1 MMLMQRLVLFTLI
14 VAVVASAA
22 GPKISHANAAGLVGK
37 ELIGKWEGTMT
48 SSMGVANV
56 RLDLRADGNKIAG
69 ELNTQHGD
77 WPITDVKLADGKWNI
92 AWRTPENAAGTLIGT
107 LKGDKLEGNYDFPP
121 NFSGPFSFTRA
132 KAAEK

>member
-1 MMLMQRLVLFTLI
+1 MTTRRHAIFALLGGFIAAATGLATSR
-14 VAVVASAA
+14 AKAA
-22 GPKISHANAAGLVGK
+22 GPVGK
-37 ELIGKWEGTMT
+37 ELVGKWEGTMT

-56 RLDLRADGNKIAG
+56 RLDLRADGNKIVG

-77 WPITDVKLADGKWNI
+77 WPITDIKFAAGKWNI
-92 AWRTPENAAGTLIGT
+92 GWRTPENASGTMIGT

-132 KAAEK
+132 KAADR

>member
-1 MMLMQRLVLFTLI
+1 MTTPRLALFTLLAVLI
-14 VAVVASAA
+14 ATVAGLETSRAKAA
-22 GPKISHANAAGLVGK
+22 GPVGR

-56 RLDLRADGNKIAG
+56 RLELRAEGDKVVGA
-69 ELNTQHGD
+69 LNTQHGD
-77 WPITDVKLADGKWNI
+77 WPITDIKFAVGKWSI
-92 AWRTPENAAGTLIGT
+92 GWRTPESAAGTMLGT

-121 NFSGPFSFTRA
+121 NFSGPFSLTRA